1 MANAASPH
9 DRMTVYTGKREDS
22 AVETAEFVQI
32 DGERYALLHLRAAT
46 PATFL
51 PSVLAHVPT
60 PVAVTSELTQESG
73 DKTVLLKLAGSEQS
87 FLDAL
92 KQQGDAVIPKQEK
105 DPKFNPWFW
114 RGATSIVGQSL
125 QLASSFT
132 TYNPKNVSADGR
144 PVVNPDGAIF
154 GFAALNLMANACN
167 MTFGSQHK
175 PDAHQLKY
183 LKEAFNQQWQP
194 YAVEGKE
201 LPAVDGSAL
210 HRREQEKQSLGEKVH
225 GFFRAQSVTFG
236 EVGLRM
242 LGTTSLIAP
251 ITAWPKAIEYVM
263 QGNLSKAA
271 ATAINPDKATLAVG
285 LTTMVG
291 KISGLV
297 AKEQDPYNPK
307 PKTAIDTFRENI
319 AFKLSSVIEGGAA
332 TYMMV
337 DRLHNKRTT
346 IGYDGNMNAEGFA
359 PKPNETLKELR
370 ARPDSYMKQMPN
382 PDWAGVAGNFL
393 FIDGYVMRYFAKVG
407 SLDVDMKELCAH
419 VSDGLSTLPK
429 EQIPDAL
436 AATAL
441 SLKLH
446 FHDKKDITA
455 AGIYEA
461 VADDLRKQHV
471 IDVSEIRLANI
482 RQEGARAALKAAY
495 HAPSAIKDIAPKT
508 DAIIAAAYEQ
518 RVQPQEALARA

>member
-1 MANAASPH
+1 MAKTAPPH
-9 DRMTVYTGKREDS
+9 DSMTVYTGKHDGS
-22 AVETAEFVQI
+22 AVQSAEFMRI
-32 DGERYALLHLRAAT
+32 EGEQYALLSIKADTQAA
-46 PATFL
+46 FL
-51 PSVLAHVPT
+51 PKVLHSMAIPAV
-60 PVAVTSELTQESG
+60 VASELTQENG
-73 DKTVLLKLAGSEQS
+73 DKTVLIKMGGGEQS
-87 FLDAL
+87 LLDAL
-92 KQQGDAVIPKQEK
+92 AQQGDPLIAKHEK
-105 DPKFNPWFW
+105 ESKFDPWFW

-125 QLASSFT
+125 QILSSCT

-144 PVVNPDGAIF
+144 PIVNPDAAIF
-154 GFAALNLMANACN
+154 GFGALNLMANACN

-175 PDAHQLKY
+175 PDEHQLKY

-201 LPAVDGSAL
+201 LPAVDGRAL
-210 HRREQEKQSLGEKVH
+210 HRREQEKQSVGEKLH
-225 GFFRAQSVTFG
+225 GFLQQQSVTFG

-251 ITAWPKAIEYVM
+251 ITQWPKAFEYVM
-263 QGNLSKAA
+263 QGNPVQAA
-271 ATAINPDKATLAVG
+271 SAVINKDKATLSVG
-285 LTTMVG
+285 IATMVG

-307 PKTAIDTFRENI
+307 PKSGIESFRENI

-332 TYMMV
+332 AYMMF
-337 DRLHNKRTT
+337 DRYHNKRST

-359 PKPNETLKELR
+359 RGADETMQTVR
-370 ARPDSYMKQMPN
+370 NRDASYMKQLK
-382 PDWAGVAGNFL
+382 PDWAGVAGNFV
-393 FIDGYVMRYFAKVG
+393 FIDGYMMRYFAKVG

-419 VSDGLSTLPK
+419 VSDGLSNLPK

-482 RQEGARAALKAAY
+482 RQEGAKAALEAAY
-495 HAPSAIKDIAPKT
+495 NAPSAMKEPPPKT

-518 RVQPQEALARA
+518 RMQPQEALARA